1 MDSAAKFSLLIHL
14 KVLYNKRMA
23 LDRYTLQHKS
33 VANILSLIDMGKIA
47 IPEIQRPFV
56 WRSTKVRDLMDSL
69 YRGFP
74 VGYIITW
81 QNPDVRLKDGTS
93 SKGKTILIDGQQ
105 RVTALKAALDGQEV
119 VNDRYELE
127 CIIIAFNPIKEKFET
142 STPAIENNR
151 EWISDISIL
160 MKPGFDQYAFIE
172 EYAKNNPGVDRS
184 LVGRRLQE
192 LADIKTRTIGE
203 LEIDSEVEIET
214 VNEIFIR
221 INSKGTRLSEADF
234 AMSRIAVFDMEPGDE
249 YGMYLRKYFD
259 YFCNLLIS
267 PKAFDNIEK
276 NDKSFSQTEQ
286 FDRIKW
292 VAKEE
297 GLLYRPSYSDVI
309 RVAGI
314 IGLDRAR
321 MRDVVA
327 LLAGRNFEV
336 KSYNRDNSYL
346 REIAERSFV
355 QFSHSVDQ
363 IVNQYNFKRFEQDIL
378 RGSGFDDSNMF
389 SSANALNFAFAI
401 FHKLL
406 ALGANY
412 GDIRQLTRKFLV
424 FTLLTEHHG
433 GSFESNWDK
442 DFKSFDT
449 IENAKSLIDAYER
462 EQLSEVYWSET
473 LPRELNK
480 SANIK
485 TAEWNIFVAAQ
496 NKLGKQS
503 FLSDVL
509 VRDMKI
515 DDLHHIFPQQLVKDA
530 GKTQYEY
537 NRIANFVILSRDIN
551 IKIGKAEPSDYLSRV
566 ADFGSNV
573 AGSLAQN
580 LADNCIPTE
589 PHLWKLENYDEFMRE
604 RNHLIARLLREYYA
618 SL

>member
-1 MDSAAKFSLLIHL
+1 
-14 KVLYNKRMA
+14 MA
-23 LDRYTLQHKS
+23 LDRYTIQHKS
-33 VANILSLIDMGKIA
+33 VANILSLVDMGKVA

-127 CIIIAFNPIKEKFET
+127 RIVISFNPIKEKFET
-142 STPAIENNR
+142 LTPAIENNK
-151 EWISDISIL
+151 EWIPDISIV
-160 MKPGFDQYAFIE
+160 MKAGFDQYSFVE
-172 EYAKNNPGVDRS
+172 KYSESNLEVDRS

-192 LADIKTRTIGE
+192 LIDIKTRTIGE

-249 YGMYLRKYFD
+249 YGMVLRKYFD
-259 YFCNLLIS
+259 YFCNLLQS
-267 PKAFDNIEK
+267 PKAIENIEK

-286 FDRIKW
+286 FNHIKW

-297 GLLYRPSYSDVI
+297 GLLYRPSYSDII

-314 IGLDRAR
+314 IGLSRAR

-336 KSYNRDNSYL
+336 KSYNRDDSYL
-346 REIAERSFV
+346 REIAEQSFV
-355 QFSHSVDQ
+355 KFNNSIDS
-363 IVNQYNFKRFEQDIL
+363 IVNEYNFKRFEQDIL
-378 RGSGFDDSNMF
+378 RGSGFNDSNMF
-389 SSANALNFAFAI
+389 SSANALNYAFAI

-406 ALGANY
+406 ALGADY
-412 GDIRQLTRKFLV
+412 GDVRQLSRKFMV
-424 FTLLTEHHG
+424 FSMLTEHHG

-449 IENAKSLIDAYER
+449 VDNVKSLIETYGRER
-462 EQLSEVYWSET
+462 LSEIYWQET

-485 TAEWNIFVAAQ
+485 TPEWNIFVAAQ

-509 VRDMKI
+509 VRDMQI
-515 DDLHHIFPQQLVKDA
+515 DDLHHIFPQQFMKDS

-551 IKIGKAEPSDYLSRV
+551 IKIGKNRPEDYLLRV
-566 ADFGSNV
+566 SDFGSNV
-573 AGSLAQN
+573 VNELEKN
-580 LADNCIPTE
+580 LADNCIPNNPE
-589 PHLWKLENYDEFMRE
+589 LWKLENFDEFIHE
-604 RNHLIARLLREYYA
+604 RNKLVAVLLREYYQ

>member
-1 MDSAAKFSLLIHL
+1 
-14 KVLYNKRMA
+14 MA

-119 VNDRYELE
+119 VNDRYGLE
-127 CIIIAFNPIKEKFET
+127 CIVIAFNPIKEKFET
-142 STPAIENNR
+142 LTPAIANNK
-151 EWISDISIL
+151 EWIPDISAV
-160 MKPGFDQYAFIE
+160 MRDSFDQYAFVE
-172 EYAKNNPGVDRS
+172 KYAEDNQGTDRS
-184 LVGRRLQE
+184 LVGRRVQE
-192 LADIKTRTIGE
+192 LIDMKTRTIGE

-234 AMSRIAVFDMEPGDE
+234 AMSRIAVFDMKPGDE

-259 YFCNLLIS
+259 YFCNLLQS
-267 PKAFDNIEK
+267 PKAIDDIEK
-276 NDKSFSQTEQ
+276 NDRSFSQTEQ
-286 FDRIKW
+286 FKNIKW

-297 GLLYRPSYSDVI
+297 GLLYRTSYSDMI

-314 IGLDRAR
+314 IGLGRAR

-346 REIAERSFV
+346 REIAEASFTS
-355 QFSHSVDQ
+355 FRGAIDR
-363 IVNQYNFKRFEQDIL
+363 IVNEYNFKRFEQDIL
-378 RGSGFDDSNMF
+378 RGSGFNDINMF
-389 SSANALNFAFAI
+389 SSANALNYTFAI

-406 ALGANY
+406 ALGVDY
-412 GDIRQLTRKFLV
+412 GETRQITRRFLI
-424 FTLLTEHHG
+424 FSILTEHHG
-433 GSFESNWDK
+433 GSFETSWDK
-442 DFKSFDT
+442 DFRSFDT
-449 IENAKSLIDAYER
+449 PENIKALLETYER

-473 LPRELNK
+473 LPRSLNK

-485 TAEWNIFVAAQ
+485 TPEWNIFVATQ

-515 DDLHHIFPQQLVKDA
+515 DDLHHIFPQQFMKDA

-537 NRIANFVILSRDIN
+537 NCIANFAILSRDIN
-551 IKIGKAEPSDYLSRV
+551 IKIGKHEPIDYLSRIS
-566 ADFGSNV
+566 DFGSNV
-573 AGSLAQN
+573 SDSLAKN
-580 LADNCIPTE
+580 LADNCVPNDPE
-589 PHLWKLENYDEFMRE
+589 LWRVDNYETFKIE
-604 RNHLIARLLREYYA
+604 RNKLIANTIREYYG